1 MQHETI
7 REYSDG
13 HFIQSGDGV
22 ISVATYRS
30 KRQHTLDRAKAKS
43 LFSTKIQKI
52 VRSLKNPRAQGTLIT
67 KSIGNRAVVAFS
79 SGMYNVVQNG

>member
-1 MQHETI
+1 MNIDELLDRLDAAVSGRPRGGDTI
-7 REYSDG
+7 RTIALHLESEADTPERKE
-13 HFIQSGDGV
+13 V
-22 ISVATYRS
+22 
-30 KRQHTLDRAKAKS
+30 
-43 LFSTKIQKI
+43 